1 MAHKNRFKAGV
12 IQEGRDGD
20 CRDAEVDESDV
31 QQLEGSHVADKVHH
45 RREGKQIV
53 EDFSRSKVAIIGHN
67 IDLKMILFSIINP
80 FRHKNA

>member
-1 MAHKNRFKAGV
+1 MTHKSRFKAGV

-31 QQLEGSHVADKVHH
+31 QQLEGGHVADKVHH

-53 EDFSRSKVAIIGHN
+53 EDFSRSVVAIVGHN
-67 IDLKMILFSIINP
+67 IDLKMILFP
-80 FRHKNA
+80 MMRLY